1 MINIVII
8 DNDPKMT
15 DAIAQVVS
23 HYFEQF
29 QVVEVTSD
37 IHSGRQAILNHLP
50 DLVIME
56 SNLPD
61 GSTIEMLKCLPEI
74 HFEIIILSANQDEA
88 LQAIQAGAFG
98 FLMKPLNTISFVKIL
113 IKLKLE
119 IEKKRWKFSYCRQC
133 PELKKE
139 NSTLVL
145 HTLTDIH
152 IIHPKD
158 ILYCMAEGSYTHFYM
173 TNQSSIMVSKNLK
186 EFENKLTKHQ
196 FLRVHHTY
204 YVNMQHVAKFS
215 KANGGMIFLN
225 EGTQIPVS
233 VRKKADLFRLL
244 GAIPQQ

>member
-8 DNDPKMT
+8 ENDPKIT
-15 DAIAQVVS
+15 DAITQVVS

-29 QVVEVTSD
+29 RVVEVTTD
-37 IHSGRQAILNHLP
+37 IHSGRQAIMNHHP

-61 GSTIEMLKCLPEI
+61 GSTIEMQKNLPEI
-74 HFEIIILSANQDEA
+74 HFEIIFLSANQDEA
-88 LQAIQAGAFG
+88 LQAIQTGAFG
-98 FLMKPLNTISFVKIL
+98 FLIKPLNTTSFVKIL

-119 IEKKRWKFSYCRQC
+119 IEKKKVIFSYCRQC

-152 IIHPKD
+152 IIQPKD
-158 ILYCMAEGSYTHFYM
+158 ILYCMSEGSYTHFYM
-173 TNQSSIMVSKNLK
+173 TNQSAIMVSKNLK
-186 EFENKLTKHQ
+186 EFENKLTKQ
-196 FLRVHHTY
+196 KFLRVHHTY
-204 YVNMQHVAKFS
+204 FVNMQHVAKFN

-225 EGTQIPVS
+225 DGTQIPVS
-233 VRKKADLFRLL
+233 VRKKADLFKLL
-244 GAIPQQ
+244 EAIPQQ